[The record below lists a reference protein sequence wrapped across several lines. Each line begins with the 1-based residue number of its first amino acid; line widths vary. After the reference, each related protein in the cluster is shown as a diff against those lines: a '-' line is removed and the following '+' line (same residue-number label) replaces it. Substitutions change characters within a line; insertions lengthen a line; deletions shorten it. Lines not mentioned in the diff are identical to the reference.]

1 MKGYT
6 VVISM
11 EVGNDGD
18 TEKVLHEVKAETHEE
33 AKAKALKELQTVAE
47 KKTYKA
53 NGENLFAASNGE
65 FTYFASIWED

>member
-18 TEKVLHEVKAETHEE
+18 TEKVLHEVKAETHE
-33 AKAKALKELQTVAE
+33 
-47 KKTYKA
+47 
-53 NGENLFAASNGE
+53 
-65 FTYFASIWED
+65 